1 MGTGRVVR
9 DGNGD
14 YSFVDGAPVPL
25 PEGTRVRVKDD
36 AQPIYLRG
44 RTGIIKR
51 ARVVYTIDWDDP
63 GKLGHVAHLPT
74 ALAVSHEYLTTEHG
88 R

>member
-1 MGTGRVVR
+1 MTGRVIR
-9 DGNGD
+9 NGD
-14 YSFVDGAPVPL
+14 GSYRYDDAAVTPL

-36 AQPIYLRG
+36 AQPVYLRG

-51 ARVVYTIDWDDP
+51 ARVVYEIDWDDP
-63 GKLGHVAHLPT
+63 GRMGHVAHLPT
-74 ALAVSHEYLTTEHG
+74 SLSVPHEYLTTEHG